1 MYLPEITLHEA
12 ETLDQA
18 AELLNRYG
26 NEARLFAG
34 GTDLFVDL
42 KTGRVGAGHLV
53 SLQRIGSLRG
63 IEEAADGL
71 RIGALTTV
79 SQLNRSKVVRQRYRP
94 IVDASSRMA
103 APQVR
108 NAATVG
114 GNIAS
119 AVPCAD
125 LPPILTAMN
134 ASVTVWSKG
143 QERSEPL
150 ESFITN
156 VRETRLG
163 PGDVL
168 TSVFV
173 PSQPRH
179 FGAAYERFSLR
190 DGNAIAVASVAA
202 SLQLD
207 ENDVIRA
214 ARIVLGAVAPMP
226 VLATSAANVLIG
238 GAPSDELWDRAARE
252 AEQAARPICDV
263 RGTDDFRRRIVA
275 VMARRA
281 LAAALVRARER
292 EA

>member
-1 MYLPEITLHEA
+1 VYLPEITLHEA

-18 AELLNRYG
+18 SELLKQYG
-26 NEARLFAG
+26 NEARLLAG

-63 IEEAADGL
+63 IEEAAGGL
-71 RIGALTTV
+71 RVGALTTV

-134 ASVTVWSKG
+134 ASVAVWSAG

-173 PSQPRH
+173 PSQPVH
-179 FGAAYERFSLR
+179 FGAAYARFALR
-190 DGNAIAVASVAA
+190 DGNAISVAGVAA

-207 ENDVIRA
+207 EGGVIRA

-226 VLATSAANVLIG
+226 VLVTLAASALEG
-238 GAPSDELWDRAARE
+238 SAPSDELWNVAARE
-252 AEQAARPICDV
+252 ASAAAKPICDV
-263 RGTDDFRRRIVA
+263 RGSGDFRREIVA
-275 VMARRA
+275 VMTRRA
-281 LAAALVRARER
+281 LTTALHRARRDET
-292 EA
+292 